1 MNRFVFLA
9 KFTLLI
15 LLLAGSV
22 DAAITIEGETVH
34 VETDAYTVQFD
45 KGVITHI
52 HNKLT
57 DETYTIGE
65 GVRGWSGISYSS
77 GEPTSISTRSATLV
91 SAALIDP
98 FHAELL
104 FRREDVKIW
113 LFVSIDGATDDM
125 LINVESESARPGV
138 VGIQWGCSF
147 LDVHN
152 LSLIAP
158 TEGGRIIDAT
168 TPRNFR
174 HHSYPSSSWEAQLA
188 IVQGEHGGFYVRNT
202 DNTFRFKQFTFKRID
217 DGFALNF
224 GTHNQAPF
232 DTHTRAKSDLW
243 RFNTYAGD
251 WRVPARIYRDWM
263 EQAFNA
269 RRLSDMPAGVEDLS
283 LFLGSAKDGIN
294 STNIQ
299 LLDRLA
305 ELVDPTRTVVMLTG
319 WADGGEWWSKGQGAH
334 HPDYIPQPEFGHFVE
349 TAHQHGFRVVPWIIA
364 HAFSPTHPLY
374 PEFQKYQY
382 RDTWT
387 GELLGECWDAPL
399 EPPCDHPAHD
409 VVAYVSA
416 ASSEYRNLIAQ
427 TLKSVWEEY
436 GVDGFF
442 LDANHFV
449 INDGN
454 GLIDGLNMAQGM
466 DLLHRELAEA
476 MPGIILG
483 GERLHEATFARLSF
497 AQRPRLTDKIQA
509 HPISSFLFSP
519 FTHAIGYAAKNPDVD
534 PDHHRIDLQYHEI
547 WGVVPTLNV
556 WAVEQLGEDRVE
568 TQKVL
573 AIARTWEHRYGLN
586 GDVNNDGT
594 VNIMDLTLVSQ
605 NIGVTPLTDLQADV
619 NGDGKVNVLDLIL
632 VSNMFEGTTIAQ

>member
-1 MNRFVFLA
+1 M
-9 KFTLLI
+9 
-15 LLLAGSV
+15 
-22 DAAITIEGETVH
+22 
-34 VETDAYTVQFD
+34 
-45 KGVITHI
+45 
-52 HNKLT
+52 
-57 DETYTIGE
+57 
-65 GVRGWSGISYSS
+65 
-77 GEPTSISTRSATLV
+77 
-91 SAALIDP
+91 
-98 FHAELL
+98 
-104 FRREDVKIW
+104 
-113 LFVSIDGATDDM
+113 
-125 LINVESESARPGV
+125 
-138 VGIQWGCSF
+138 
-147 LDVHN
+147 
-152 LSLIAP
+152 
-158 TEGGRIIDAT
+158 
-168 TPRNFR
+168 
-174 HHSYPSSSWEAQLA
+174 
-188 IVQGEHGGFYVRNT
+188 
-202 DNTFRFKQFTFKRID
+202 
-217 DGFALNF
+217 
-224 GTHNQAPF
+224 
-232 DTHTRAKSDLW
+232 
-243 RFNTYAGD
+243 
-251 WRVPARIYRDWM
+251 
-263 EQAFNA
+263 
-269 RRLSDMPAGVEDLS
+269 
-283 LFLGSAKDGIN
+283 
-294 STNIQ
+294 
-299 LLDRLA
+299 
-305 ELVDPTRTVVMLTG
+305 
-319 WADGGEWWSKGQGAH
+319 
-334 HPDYIPQPEFGHFVE
+334 
-349 TAHQHGFRVVPWIIA
+349 PWIIA

-483 GERLHEATFARLSF
+483 GERLHEAPCFARLSF

-534 PDHHRIDLQYHEI
+534 PDYHRIDLQYHEI

-632 VSNMFEGTTIAQ
+632 VSNMFDVAR